1 MWTFDWSWENK
12 AVLDLNFSETPE
24 HKCAHLFKV
33 ETGNFYAYPNNRI
46 IWYDNAWVFNRIEEN
61 PGYEIDLTV
70 YSVEN
75 KRKLETSDHYM
86 YEVKDIS
93 PSFDDVGVGS
103 TDMNV
108 DFYGGDFKIDL
119 NEPELG

>member
-1 MWTFDWSWENK
+1 M
-12 AVLDLNFSETPE
+12 
-24 HKCAHLFKV
+24 
-33 ETGNFYAYPNNRI
+33 
-46 IWYDNAWVFNRIEEN
+46 
-61 PGYEIDLTV
+61 
-70 YSVEN
+70 EN

-93 PSFDDVGVGS
+93 PNFSDVGVGG

-119 NEPELG
+119 NEQ

>member
-1 MWTFDWSWENK
+1 M
-12 AVLDLNFSETPE
+12 
-24 HKCAHLFKV
+24 
-33 ETGNFYAYPNNRI
+33 
-46 IWYDNAWVFNRIEEN
+46 
-61 PGYEIDLTV
+61 TV

-93 PSFDDVGVGS
+93 PNFSDVGVGG